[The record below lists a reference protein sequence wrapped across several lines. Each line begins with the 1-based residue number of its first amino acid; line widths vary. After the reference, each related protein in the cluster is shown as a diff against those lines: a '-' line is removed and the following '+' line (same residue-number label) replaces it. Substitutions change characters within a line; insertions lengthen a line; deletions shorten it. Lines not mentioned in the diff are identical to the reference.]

1 MHNKEIIKEKICV
14 FNLLFRVENET
25 NFFLDTKELKS
36 YFDENSYINSKS
48 CDKENI
54 EELYENLMKV
64 KKEKLISKVSFLK
77 SVPYKILF
85 HYISSNEYF
94 LLIKAYNQT
103 DQKCFKEIK
112 ISHDKFLKIIS
123 KINHEEI
130 IPKNMLYSFIN
141 NKEIFTD
148 KILSHISYLFEN
160 SNSIKIGIS
169 NKPVGLLF
177 SKKYMFEFLD
187 SKTATVDLIVLKKM
201 YLRMFIINDIIE

>member
-1 MHNKEIIKEKICV
+1 MYNKEIIKEKICV

-85 HYISSNEYF
+85 HYISSN
-94 LLIKAYNQT
+94 
-103 DQKCFKEIK
+103 
-112 ISHDKFLKIIS
+112 
-123 KINHEEI
+123 
-130 IPKNMLYSFIN
+130 
-141 NKEIFTD
+141 
-148 KILSHISYLFEN
+148 
-160 SNSIKIGIS
+160 
-169 NKPVGLLF
+169 
-177 SKKYMFEFLD
+177 
-187 SKTATVDLIVLKKM
+187 
-201 YLRMFIINDIIE
+201 